1 LQHPFKNDRGYL
13 LLTTVLVLAFLSL
26 AVFALGGLAAGAAHR
41 RQEAE
46 DAFKLVYLAQEKAES
61 LKAAPF
67 DQLAS
72 APEADVPGW
81 PGAKA
86 RVDVV
91 QVNAWTK
98 RVTVTVADEKG
109 AAQAL
114 TFERTPGWF

>member
-1 LQHPFKNDRGYL
+1 MLRLFRNERGYL
-13 LLTTVLVLAFLSL
+13 LLTNVIALAFLSL

-46 DAFKLVYLAQEKAES
+46 EAFRLVYLAQEKAES

-67 DQLAS
+67 DQLSS

-81 PGAKA
+81 PGVRA

-91 QVNAWTK
+91 QANAWTK

-109 AAQAL
+109 GAQAL